1 MAKQIPK
8 QKKRVRPGRSG
19 SKSENSLPFT
29 RRNYTLFG
37 VGIAVILLGFLM
49 LSRNSITL
57 APILLVAGYCVLIPL
72 AIALK

>member
-1 MAKQIPK
+1 MAKQMPK
-8 QKKRVRPGRSG
+8 QKKRVRPGRTG
-19 SKSENSLPFT
+19 SKSENAIPFT
-29 RRNYTLFG
+29 KKNYTLFA
-37 VGIAVILLGFLM
+37 VGIAVILLGFLL